1 MLLYACLFSVAI
13 ATVALQ
19 HVEDTAGRVVTDAT
33 AGTVLVKDV
42 TTLTSTCATQDVL
55 KTLTVVLSAVSIKV
69 SNDTPRK
76 QTCSVWN
83 VDLWDKVQMTIP
95 WQFSFFFSYKM
106 QEILNKVALYTKGST
121 FLWAYVTKWWFKYFE
136 NIFYRSNLSYIIID
150 QWSKTIFFWTTN
162 PELNPPNLNWNIFL

>member
-76 QTCSVWN
+76 QTCSV
-83 VDLWDKVQMTIP
+83 
-95 WQFSFFFSYKM
+95 
-106 QEILNKVALYTKGST
+106 
-121 FLWAYVTKWWFKYFE
+121 
-136 NIFYRSNLSYIIID
+136 
-150 QWSKTIFFWTTN
+150 
-162 PELNPPNLNWNIFL
+162 